1 MEGSHLNS
9 EILEKALDI
18 IRPSRWLSRGQPPPL
33 VRPAAR
39 AMIAGSRRRWL
50 ADGKRIKPVE
60 VDLLASRRTERKRA
74 PMEPRLGA
82 NRAQPAGDAERC
94 NLLILRMAGAP

>member
-18 IRPSRWLSRGQPPPL
+18 IPAYPTGAPIEIANGRLAGLRGVVAYVDMEHLQRPVIRLIWN
-33 VRPAAR
+33 
-39 AMIAGSRRRWL
+39 

-60 VDLLASRRTERKRA
+60 VDLLASEAIEIRSAEPVVESRA
-74 PMEPRLGA
+74 A
-82 NRAQPAGDAERC
+82 AAAG
-94 NLLILRMAGAP
+94 